1 MHPVYRFSFTL
12 LTLFAGAI
20 DCAQAGPQ
28 YVMSLL
34 GADDFVIPMAI
45 NNRGQV
51 VGTMGPLLG
60 QRQFFLSD
68 GGVASTLDD
77 VRAGTNR
84 IDINDAGVMLYNHAL
99 HYTNGSTAGLPMT
112 GFALNNHADV
122 AGEIHRLGQL
132 SLAAVYRPNG
142 TLSVAGI
149 AGRWNSG
156 YDIND
161 DGVVVGAAHG
171 INLKTDPPGF
181 PAFRAARY
189 ANGQAQILEPYGH
202 GYGFANAV
210 NKAGYA
216 VGVTG
221 GHAALWRP
229 DGTLIDLGAILEQ
242 RYGPEQYSIA
252 YGINSFGEVV
262 GSFGDAQG
270 FLYSNGV
277 MYDLEPLVLN
287 DDGLD
292 YMAYGI
298 NDRHQIIAASAVG
311 DGVILNLAGP
321 AVAQPVPEPASHL
334 VFPTCLAALCFLRR
348 RKTRCAPTGRL
359 APVAPG

>member
-12 LTLFAGAI
+12 LGLFAGAV

-28 YVMSLL
+28 YVMSSLR
-34 GADDFVIPMAI
+34 ADDFVIPMAI

-60 QRQFFLSD
+60 HRQFFLSE
-68 GGVASTLDD
+68 GGVARTLDD
-77 VRAGTNR
+77 VRAGTSR
-84 IDINDAGVMLYNHAL
+84 IDINDSGVMLYNRAL
-99 HYTNGSTAGLPMT
+99 HHTDGSTTGIPMT
-112 GFALNNHADV
+112 GFALNNYDEV
-122 AGEIHRLGQL
+122 AGEPHNVARL
-132 SLAAVYRPNG
+132 SMAAVYRPNG
-142 TLSVAGI
+142 SLSMAGI
-149 AGRWNSG
+149 GGRWNSG

-161 DGVVVGAAHG
+161 DGVMVGSAHG

-189 ANGQAQILEPYGH
+189 ANGLAQILEPYGH

-210 NKAGYA
+210 NNAGYA

-262 GSFGDAQG
+262 GSFGDSQG

-287 DDGLD
+287 DDGLY

-298 NDRHQIIAASAVG
+298 NDHHQIIAASAVG

-321 AVAQPVPEPASHL
+321 AVAQPVPEPAGYF
-334 VFPTCLAALCFLRR
+334 VFATGLAALCCLGR
-348 RKTRCAPTGRL
+348 RKPRCARTGKL